1 MTLFSVATPATAMK
15 FFAAAVAAM
24 VWTIVML
31 FLALRF
37 FFTPPIIGG
46 IAVGLVALVYAM
58 GALVG
63 GTLRRVRQ
71 MQVRINELRPE
82 QDKASRML
90 TGSMLVGS
98 LTIFAGIVGQAL
110 STWFAIGFL
119 SGLWDLWLGLH
130 GFWTRHP
137 ALRSSGLPEKSCL
150 AKNTCAARN

>member
-15 FFAAAVAAM
+15 YFTGAIAAM
-24 VWTIVML
+24 VWTIIFL

-37 FFTPPIIGG
+37 FFMPPVIGG
-46 IAVGLVALVYAM
+46 IAIGLVALVYAM

-71 MQVRINELRPE
+71 MQVSIDELRPG

-110 STWFAIGFL
+110 STWFAIAFL
-119 SGLWDLWLGLH
+119 SGLWDLWLGLMV
-130 GFWTRHP
+130 F
-137 ALRSSGLPEKSCL
+137 GLVIQLYGQAAYLKNL
-150 AKNTCAARN
+150 A

>member
-15 FFAAAVAAM
+15 FFAGAIAAM
-24 VWTIVML
+24 VWTIILL

-37 FFTPPIIGG
+37 FFMPPVIGG
-46 IAVGLVALVYAM
+46 IAIGLVALVYAM

-71 MQVRINELRPE
+71 MQVRVNELRPG

-98 LTIFAGIVGQAL
+98 VTIFAGIVGQAL
-110 STWFAIGFL
+110 STWFAIALL
-119 SGLWDLWLGLH
+119 SGLWDLWLGLMV
-130 GFWTRHP
+130 F
-137 ALRSSGLPEKSCL
+137 GLVIQLYGQAAYLKNL
-150 AKNTCAARN
+150 A